1 MTVSFSHVGVCVS
14 DLEQSVRFYVDG
26 LGFEAAESWTIGS
39 EYGALMELPDVE
51 LTSQF
56 LRRDGS
62 SIELLHYRS
71 PGVIGTAERRPVN
84 QLGLTHL
91 CFRVDDVDALA
102 ARLAGGVDV
111 ELVVRAGRLDAELD
125 LGRLVG
131 VGLVADRAP
140 VGLTSPHSPFP
151 GDTHVN
157 FR

>member
-1 MTVSFSHVGVCVS
+1 MTVSISHVGVCVS

-71 PGVIGTAERRPVN
+71 PGVIGTAGRRPVN
-84 QLGLTHL
+84 QVGLTHL
-91 CFRVDDVDALA
+91 CFRVDDVDAVA
-102 ARLAGGVDV
+102 ARLS
-111 ELVVRAGRLDAELD
+111 D
-125 LGRLVG
+125 LGGMVYPHTRTTFPDGDGNPQLDFVYCTDPDGTRIELMRL
-131 VGLVADRAP
+131 
-140 VGLTSPHSPFP
+140 P
-151 GDTHVN
+151 G
-157 FR
+157 